1 MMGDISFEMLY
12 QKSLKIK
19 PLTDN
24 IETNSFHIRNLKPEE
39 QIDYLKQLGNI
50 KVDKEDS
57 KINIYSR
64 KINNI
69 DYGVY
74 MIKVPIIKESFKD
87 GIKVYADYLY
97 RTCMIA
103 IKEDE
108 QGMWSLD
115 NILLYQDND
124 FDKVETQYKKL
135 YKILSEKNE
144 YELLKIIDSAID
156 DEISKNK

>member
-1 MMGDISFEMLY
+1 MSFEMLY
-12 QKSLKIK
+12 QKSLNIK
-19 PLTDN
+19 PLTDS
-24 IETNSFHIRNLKPEE
+24 IETNLFHIRNLKSKE

-50 KVDKEDS
+50 KVNKEDS
-57 KINIYSR
+57 KIHIYSR

-74 MIKVPIIKESFKD
+74 MIKIPIIKESFED
-87 GIKVYADYLY
+87 AIKVYADYLY

-124 FDKVETQYKKL
+124 FDKVETQYNEL

-144 YELLKIIDSAID
+144 YELLKIIDSALD
-156 DEISKNK
+156 DEIAKNK